1 MYSYIEDPNHEVID
15 FIQNLRE
22 LEDEVIVDSEK
33 LINKF
38 IVAKRFSPKSL
49 FIKKSF
55 LNKFSHESS
64 FKKVIV
70 IDDDIFKG
78 LSGYKFSKGV
88 LATFEK
94 PTFST
99 FEELEPPYIILNGL
113 SSPENIGS
121 IVRTI
126 TGLGFKSLIIDGKT
140 CSPYLRRCIRVS
152 MGNIN
157 FLNIHRTQNLKELIL
172 EKNINVYYAA
182 NEEGAYSVYDSKP
195 SLDSAF
201 MIGSEGHGIQR
212 DLLDIAK
219 EKVKIPVTTGVLHYN
234 ASIACAIIASD
245 WSRKLNL
252 IR

>member
-1 MYSYIEDPNHEVID
+1 
-15 FIQNLRE
+15 
-22 LEDEVIVDSEK
+22 
-33 LINKF
+33 
-38 IVAKRFSPKSL
+38 
-49 FIKKSF
+49 
-55 LNKFSHESS
+55 
-64 FKKVIV
+64 
-70 IDDDIFKG
+70 
-78 LSGYKFSKGV
+78 
-88 LATFEK
+88 
-94 PTFST
+94 
-99 FEELEPPYIILNGL
+99 
-113 SSPENIGS
+113 
-121 IVRTI
+121 
-126 TGLGFKSLIIDGKT
+126 
-140 CSPYLRRCIRVS
+140 